1 MAVNAALGAGVIGG
15 PFGGYKRSGFGR
27 TMGADAVLD
36 YTAGQDRVLEA
47 SRGRL
52 PASPLTPEG
61 HDGASPPAPRSPDGP
76 HIGWELTDLQLD
88 EPKAHEVRVKFQAS
102 GLCHSDDHITQ
113 GDAPVRFPI
122 VGGHEGAGIV
132 ESVGPDVRR
141 VKVGDRVVC
150 SYIPA
155 CGACRPCSTGHQN
168 MCVKGLN
175 AGTGMFLD
183 GTFRFHL
190 GDEDL
195 GGLLLAGHLLPVRGR
210 VGVGRRPAARR
221 HPVRDRPRWSAA
233 ACPTGW
239 GSAVYAAGVRAGDT
253 VVVFGAGGVGSN
265 AVQGARY
272 AGAKNVVVVDPVE
285 FKREM
290 ATVFGAT
297 HTFADR
303 ARRPTSSSSTTTW
316 GQLADHA
323 ILHARRGHRGDRQR
337 GGPDD
342 RQGRQGH
349 HHRRRQA
356 HEKAVHVHA
365 GMLIGYQRQVRGAL
379 FGDCNPLYDIPRLLG
394 LYRSG
399 DLKLDELVTRTY
411 ALDEVNEAYAD
422 LAAGKNIRG
431 VIVHDD

>member
-1 MAVNAALGAGVIGG
+1 MSITTHAAIA
-15 PFGGYKRSGFGR
+15 R
-27 TMGADAVLD
+27 
-36 YTAGQDRVLEA
+36 
-47 SRGRL
+47 
-52 PASPLTPEG
+52 
-61 HDGASPPAPRSPDGP
+61 GP

-88 EPKAHEVRVKFQAS
+88 EPKAHEVRVKFKAS

-122 VGGHEGAGIV
+122 VGGHEGAGII

-168 MCVKGLN
+168 MCVQGLN

-195 GGLLLAGHLLPVRGR
+195 GGFCSLGTFSQYAVVSEWAVVPLADDIPWEVASL
-210 VGVGRRPAARR
+210 VGCGV
-221 HPVRDRPRWSAA
+221 
-233 ACPTGW
+233 PTGW

-253 VVVFGAGGVGSN
+253 VVIFGAGGVGSN

-272 AGAKNVVVVDPVE
+272 AGAKNVIVIDPVD

-297 HTFADR
+297 HTFAS
-303 ARRPTSSSSTTTW
+303 AKEAHEFVVETTW

-323 ILHARRGHRGDRQR
+323 ILTPGVVTEEMVNAAVQMTGKGGKVTITAVGHLN
-337 GGPDD
+337 
-342 RQGRQGH
+342 
-349 HHRRRQA
+349 
-356 HEKAVHVHA
+356 EKAVHFHA

-379 FGDCNPLYDIPRLLG
+379 FGDCNPLSDIPKLLG
-394 LYRSG
+394 LYRAG

-422 LAAGKNIRG
+422 LDAGKNLRG
-431 VIVHDD
+431 VIVHED

>member
-1 MAVNAALGAGVIGG
+1 MSITTRAAIA
-15 PFGGYKRSGFGR
+15 R
-27 TMGADAVLD
+27 
-36 YTAGQDRVLEA
+36 
-47 SRGRL
+47 
-52 PASPLTPEG
+52 
-61 HDGASPPAPRSPDGP
+61 GP

-88 EPKAHEVRVKFQAS
+88 EPKAHEVRVKFKAS

-122 VGGHEGAGIV
+122 VGGHEGAGII

-168 MCVKGLN
+168 MCVQGLN

-195 GGLLLAGHLLPVRGR
+195 GGFCSLGTFSQYAVVSEWAVVPLADDIPWEVASL
-210 VGVGRRPAARR
+210 VGCGV
-221 HPVRDRPRWSAA
+221 
-233 ACPTGW
+233 PTGW
-239 GSAVYAAGVRAGDT
+239 GSAVYAAGVRAGET

-272 AGAKNVVVVDPVE
+272 AGAKNVIVIDPVD

-297 HTFADR
+297 HTFAS
-303 ARRPTSSSSTTTW
+303 AKEAHEFVVETTW

-323 ILHARRGHRGDRQR
+323 ILTPGVVTEEMVNAAVQMTGKGGKVTITAVGHLN
-337 GGPDD
+337 
-342 RQGRQGH
+342 
-349 HHRRRQA
+349 
-356 HEKAVHVHA
+356 EKAVHFHA

-379 FGDCNPLYDIPRLLG
+379 FGDCNPLSDIPKLLG
-394 LYRSG
+394 LYRAG

-422 LAAGKNIRG
+422 LDAGKNIRG
-431 VIVHDD
+431 VIVHED

>member
-1 MAVNAALGAGVIGG
+1 MSITTRAAIA
-15 PFGGYKRSGFGR
+15 R
-27 TMGADAVLD
+27 
-36 YTAGQDRVLEA
+36 
-47 SRGRL
+47 
-52 PASPLTPEG
+52 
-61 HDGASPPAPRSPDGP
+61 GP

-88 EPKAHEVRVKFQAS
+88 EPKQHEVRVKFKAS

-113 GDAPVRFPI
+113 GDAPVRFPM
-122 VGGHEGAGIV
+122 VGGHEGSGIV

-175 AGTGMFLD
+175 AGSGMFLD

-195 GGLLLAGHLLPVRGR
+195 GGFCSLGTFSQYAVVSEWAVVPLADDIPWTVASL
-210 VGVGRRPAARR
+210 VGCGV
-221 HPVRDRPRWSAA
+221 
-233 ACPTGW
+233 PTGW

-272 AGAKNVVVVDPVE
+272 AGAKNVIVVDPVD

-290 ATVFGAT
+290 AEVFGAT
-297 HTFADR
+297 HTFAS
-303 ARRPTSSSSTTTW
+303 AKEAHEFVVETTW

-323 ILHARRGHRGDRQR
+323 ILTPGVVTEEIVNAAVQMTGKGGKVTITAVGHLN
-337 GGPDD
+337 
-342 RQGRQGH
+342 
-349 HHRRRQA
+349 
-356 HEKAVHVHA
+356 ETAVHFHA

-379 FGDCNPLYDIPRLLG
+379 FGDCNPLSDIPKLLG
-394 LYRSG
+394 LYRAG

-422 LAAGKNIRG
+422 LNAGKNIRG
-431 VIVHDD
+431 VIVHED